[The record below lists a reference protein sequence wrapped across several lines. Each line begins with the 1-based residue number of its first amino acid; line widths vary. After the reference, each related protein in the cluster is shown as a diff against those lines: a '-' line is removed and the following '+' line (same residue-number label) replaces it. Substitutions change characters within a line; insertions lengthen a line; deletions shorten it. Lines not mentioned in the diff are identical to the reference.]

1 MGKSAATNTTG
12 QSESSNKMICPKCG
26 GSHVHR
32 SRRRNLEKW
41 VSWRRRK
48 SGQKTFRCY
57 DCQHRFW
64 DHKNPVRPIPMSLPS
79 PVTLPDENKS
89 GKQRRVRQN
98 SQNGITTYHRFQE
111 WLSRRHNLSVGILVI
126 LVILLVLSLSF
137 VVVLM
142 DQMG

>member
-1 MGKSAATNTTG
+1 MDKSAATNATG
-12 QSESSNKMICPKCG
+12 QSESSNKMICPKCD

-41 VSWRRRK
+41 VSWHRHR

-64 DHKNPVRPIPMSLPS
+64 DYKNLDRPIPMSLPS
-79 PVTLPDENKS
+79 PGTLPDENKS
-89 GKQRRVRQN
+89 GQKRRVRHN
-98 SQNGITTYHRFQE
+98 SQDGITTYHRFQE
-111 WLSRRHNLSVGILVI
+111 WLFRRHNLTVGILVI

-137 VVVLM
+137 IVVLM